1 MRKRRTGALAAALT
15 LAVLLAGTALA
26 AGGQDDPLVTLSY
39 LNQTVLPQILSQVEK
54 NTAQQQ
60 EELAKRFQEQ
70 LSQHGGTGSGSS
82 ATGAAYTLVTL
93 TSGQTMSLELGCE
106 VLLRVGSVTVSAD
119 SAPALIDTSSGGA
132 LGSGASLLQNHLYL
146 STIEGRTLTPTSAT
160 VKLMARGGYTIA

>member
-60 EELAKRFQEQ
+60 EDLAKRFQEQ
-70 LSQHGGTGSGSS
+70 LSQYGSTGSS

-119 SAPALIDTSSGGA
+119 SAPALIDTSSGGT

-160 VKLMARGGYTIA
+160 VKLMARGGYTIS